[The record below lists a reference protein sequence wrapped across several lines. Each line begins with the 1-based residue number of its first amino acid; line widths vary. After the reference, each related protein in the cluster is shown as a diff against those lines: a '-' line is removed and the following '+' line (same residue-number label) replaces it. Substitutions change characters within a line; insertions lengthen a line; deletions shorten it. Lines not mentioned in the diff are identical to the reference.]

1 MEKQQLNQI
10 KHLLTYLTSYRTTGK
25 MKIEHDDQLLLRNI
39 YMEIYKVKPNIGC
52 PTCVSHYLHMLE
64 SYYERERSKI
74 QPEVNT
80 DQIWDNNNPGDVI
93 PTKKKSGRKKDV

>member
-1 MEKQQLNQI
+1 
-10 KHLLTYLTSYRTTGK
+10 

-64 SYYERERSKI
+64 SYNEREKSKI
-74 QPEVNT
+74 QPEPIT
-80 DQIWDNNNPGDVI
+80 DQITDNNNPDDVI
-93 PTKKKSGRKKDV
+93 HIKKKSGKKKDV